1 MTNIKLFLHNMKIVF
16 SKRKM
21 KHFIVCSIVIVLGEC
36 SNWPIESVNAQLA
49 IASYQMCSFLF
60 AVFCL
65 YKSFISLEI
74 IEGIDPNR
82 FSVLTD
88 KNRGNVAAHI
98 EVSNQE
104 ELTSSYD
111 ELSEA
116 KKRLKLL
123 EMKIQTLEN
132 RISKKYP
139 DVLFLNYKNRKRILV
154 SQFFCRD
161 VLDRLTS

>member
-1 MTNIKLFLHNMKIVF
+1 MKIVF
-16 SKRKM
+16 LKRKM

-36 SNWPIESVNAQLA
+36 TMHVLWISIDTK
-49 IASYQMCSFLF
+49 IANFVF

-74 IEGIDPNR
+74 IDGIDTSR
-82 FSVLTD
+82 FAVLSD
-88 KNRGNVAAHI
+88 KNRGNVAARI
-98 EVSNQE
+98 EVQDHQE
-104 ELTSSYD
+104 ELSARYD
-111 ELSEA
+111 ELNEA

-132 RISKKYP
+132 RISKTYP

-154 SQFFCRD
+154 SKYTHYTCFCCMYM
-161 VLDRLTS
+161 